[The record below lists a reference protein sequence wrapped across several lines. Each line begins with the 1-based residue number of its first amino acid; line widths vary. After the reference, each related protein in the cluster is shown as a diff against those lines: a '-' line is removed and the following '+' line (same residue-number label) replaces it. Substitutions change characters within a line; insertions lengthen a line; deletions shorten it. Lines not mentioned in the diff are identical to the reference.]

1 MSARGR
7 LHRTGVA
14 FAVAGLFLSTVDV
27 NPAGEIPGALADS
40 ANVTAAATTATTGA
54 ESVGT
59 VIVPHRAAEGGD
71 LTHLVFTATQNLSAT
86 LTAPA
91 DGVAGSTS
99 ATLEVRTVHGAGVE
113 LKVGDA
119 VVPFSRIGKRTVD
132 EKTGET
138 RYTYYGVE
146 LQPGPNVVTLTSLGA
161 EGARGEPAMR
171 TVYAPGK
178 PVSLKVVVAGGPF
191 RADGTTPN
199 VVRVEA
205 TDAWGHRAAA
215 GGDVEM
221 VLVKGDARLERV
233 SAGAAPPPS
242 QTSLPFPTSSPG
254 IVSASVTH
262 QTLQLP
268 LDDQGA
274 ALVRVLPGLT
284 PGELLLRVDCG
295 NVARDV
301 SFYLAPNL
309 RKPFVNGL
317 VTAGAGAVPGI
328 PDQSDTDPDGTNSRR
343 GRVAVFGTGA
353 VGKALATFAYDTANV
368 LQRTPQYGSSYTDD
382 PLDRPYQ
389 TTGDAS
395 VQRDDALSR
404 DHLFARV
411 DTANATAEWGEFRAR
426 TGIDTSAL
434 GAFDQLVD
442 GAKLE
447 AAAGATKVS
456 GFAARNDVGYD
467 RRVFAPT
474 GLANGIVLRPDI
486 VVGSDIV
493 TLATLD
499 RRTGAVLA
507 QAPLQRGVDYTIEY
521 ATGQLHFMQIPLP
534 YDDAFNPNELVVT
547 YEFDEPTGS
556 AKTVGGRVQT
566 SFGPNHA
573 ITLGAGYVNDTS
585 GAGNVTLA
593 SQDLSGTFHGGAWS
607 IVHATSQGAL
617 LETTTDGP
625 YAGDGG
631 SALHAQL
638 ARALGLDSVSFLYD
652 RTSAGYDDP
661 FGGLSTPGLLNEHL
675 LYARKAANG
684 SGELD
689 LDLEH
694 QANDAPGI
702 AATTQ
707 SSATLRARRAITKRF
722 TINASLD
729 RRVATNSAAPG
740 ATPAPVTIPIP
751 GASPLPF
758 SNYQPTPS
766 ESSTQVTAGADWRA
780 TTKLDV
786 SLDRTQTLS
795 GTNSVQPTQTDA
807 QLTYDL
813 GKGGR
818 AYLRER
824 WSAAPVESFAASTQA
839 LAATTGGER
848 ATELGFT
855 KSLGPA
861 TSVDS
866 SYVVDHT
873 ANGSDVYA
881 ATGVR
886 ERFSLGALRGDA
898 FLQHGTSIGQS
909 SPGGFDLY
917 GTSLSYADP
926 SNRFRASEATQL
938 RTGAGAGSSI
948 TLAAAGALSADTSLF
963 ASVNDA
969 RAAGSNQ
976 DDERIG
982 FAWRPSHSD
991 DGVTLLQFERQT
1003 GTGDQLAGDAQSGVL
1018 SLEQVVRVRERTELV
1033 ARYAYKVD
1041 GDAQYEAHSSLF
1053 GLRLDQ
1059 RIGSRFDV
1067 GAEIRRENVLGI
1079 DGAVGTSFAAE
1090 AGLRLGDRTRVALGY
1105 NFNPGADPALQTTPT
1120 HRGVYTTITSVVDRL
1135 FGWGRP

>member
-1 MSARGR
+1 MNLRARLR
-7 LHRTGVA
+7 RTGIA

-27 NPAGEIPGALADS
+27 NPAGEIPRALADS
-40 ANVTAAATTATTGA
+40 SLPAAAAAAPAAGA
-54 ESVGT
+54 PEAVGMSG
-59 VIVPHRAAEGGD
+59 AAPQKAPEGGD
-71 LTHLVFTATQNLSAT
+71 LTHLFFTATGALSAA

-91 DGVAGSTS
+91 DGVASSTS
-99 ATLEVRTVHGAGVE
+99 ATLEVETVKGGGVE
-113 LKVGDA
+113 VKVHDEL
-119 VVPFSRIGKRTVD
+119 VPFSRIGKRTID
-132 EKTGET
+132 DKTGET
-138 RYTYYGVE
+138 RYTYYGVP
-146 LQPGPNVVTLTSLGA
+146 LAPGPNVVTLTPLGA
-161 EGARGEPAMR
+161 EGARGEPVQK
-171 TVYAPGK
+171 TIYAPGK
-178 PVSLKVVVAGGPF
+178 PATIKVVVAGGPF
-191 RADGTTPN
+191 RADGTTPDTL
-199 VVRVEA
+199 RVEA

-215 GGDVEM
+215 GETVEL
-221 VLVKGDARLERV
+221 VLVKGDARLERL
-233 SAGAAPPPS
+233 SAAVAAASTTPMPI
-242 QTSLPFPTSSPG
+242 PTSSPG

-262 QTLQLP
+262 QTLDLP
-268 LDDQGA
+268 LDANGTA
-274 ALVRVLPGLT
+274 TVRVLPGLT

-295 NVARDV
+295 QIARDA

-317 VTAGAGAVPGI
+317 ITAGAGAVPGI
-328 PDQSDTDPDGTNSRR
+328 PDEADTDADSTNSRR
-343 GRVAVFGTGA
+343 GRIAVFGTGA
-353 VGKALATFAYDTANV
+353 IGNALATFAYDTANV
-368 LQRTPQYGSSYTDD
+368 LQRTPEYGSSYAAD

-426 TGIDTSAL
+426 TGTDSSAL

-442 GAKLE
+442 GAKLDV
-447 AAAGATKVS
+447 AAGATKLS
-456 GFAARNDVGYD
+456 GFAAQNDVGYD
-467 RRVFAPT
+467 RRVLAPT
-474 GLANGIVLRPDI
+474 GLANGILLRPNV

-507 QAPLQRGVDYTIEY
+507 QAPMQRGVDYTIEY
-521 ATGQLHFMQIPLP
+521 ATGQLHFMTIPLP

-547 YEFDEPTGS
+547 YEFDEPAGS

-566 SFGPNHA
+566 SFGPNRA
-573 ITLGAGYVNDTS
+573 ITLGVGYVNDTS

-593 SQDLSGTFHGGAWS
+593 SQDLGGSFNGGAWS
-607 IVHATSQGAL
+607 IVHATSEGAL
-617 LETTTDGP
+617 LSTTTDGP
-625 YAGDGG
+625 YAGNGG

-638 ARALGLDSVSFLYD
+638 ARALGLDTFSFLYD

-675 LYARKAANG
+675 LYARKSANG
-684 SGELD
+684 LGELD

-694 QANDAPGI
+694 QANFAPGI
-702 AATTQ
+702 AGTTQ
-707 SSATLRARRAITKRF
+707 SSATLRARRQISKRL
-722 TINASLD
+722 TVNASLE
-729 RRVATNSAAPG
+729 RRVATNAAN
-740 ATPAPVTIPIP
+740 ATPAPVIAIP

-758 SNYQPTPS
+758 SDYEATPA
-766 ESSTQVTAGADWRA
+766 EASTQVTAGVDWRA
-780 TTKLDV
+780 TTKVDV
-786 SLDRTQTLS
+786 SVDRTQTLA
-795 GTNSVQPTQTDA
+795 GTNEVQPTQTDA

-818 AYLRER
+818 AYVRER
-824 WSAAPVESFAASTQA
+824 WSASPVESFAASTQA
-839 LAATTGGER
+839 LTATTGGER
-848 ATELGFT
+848 ATEFGFS

-861 TSVDS
+861 TSVDT
-866 SYVVDHT
+866 SYVLDHT

-886 ERFSLGALRGDA
+886 QRFSLGALRGDA
-898 FLQHGTSIGQS
+898 FVQHGTSVGSS

-917 GTSLSYADP
+917 GTTLSYADP
-926 SNRFRASEATQL
+926 SNRFRVSESTQL
-938 RTGAGAGSSI
+938 RTGAGGGSSI
-948 TLAAAGALSADTSLF
+948 TLGAAGALTADTSLF

-969 RAAGSNQ
+969 RAAGDSQ

-991 DGVTLLQFERQT
+991 AGVTLLQYEKLT
-1003 GTGDQLAGDAQSGVL
+1003 GEGDALDGDTQSGVL

-1059 RIGSRFDV
+1059 RVGPRFDL
-1067 GAEIRRENVLGI
+1067 GAEVRRENVLGI

-1090 AGLRLGDRTRVALGY
+1090 AGLRLGDRTRLALGY
-1105 NFNPGADPALQTTPT
+1105 NFSATADPALMNTPT
-1120 HRGVYTTITSVVDRL
+1120 HRGVYTTMTTVVDRI